1 MSQLLE
7 KASSW
12 ASLSHADCV
21 RGTEYQILFFY
32 YISSTLFL
40 VFFFFF
46 HIYFQPLDSRR
57 KKTQKISSHV
67 VTRIFKKK
75 WQLSFVLCFSFLKV
89 KPQRGGSPKHSGSYG
104 DDSQTWLQFYCLA
117 GLGGWIPFP
126 HTATPPVGIVMIK
139 VQTLDLLFWSPA
151 LPDHI
156 LPFLRLAFMLSLHR
170 AASLSSP

>member
-1 MSQLLE
+1 MSFIVPCRLCERDRIPNFIFLL
-7 KASSW
+7 
-12 ASLSHADCV
+12 H
-21 RGTEYQILFFY
+21 ILHTF
-32 YISSTLFL
+32 SGL
-40 VFFFFF
+40 FFFFF